1 MTSPQP
7 VQSLGEKYLALAE
20 VLTTT
25 FTRAT
30 SAEGLTFMEGR
41 LLRLAAHVGEQS
53 LIVDSLG
60 VAPSRVSALL
70 RSLERQG
77 LVARSTARGDKRH
90 RDVVLTPAGQ
100 GAAERIM
107 GHLDALS
114 PLMTRLDEPE
124 RIQLEGLL
132 DAMLESDRSG

>member
-1 MTSPQP
+1 MASAEP

-20 VLTTT
+20 ILTTT
-25 FTRAT
+25 FTRAAR
-30 SAEGLTFMEGR
+30 AEGLTFMEGR

-100 GAAERIM
+100 DAATRIM
-107 GHLDALS
+107 GHLDARS
-114 PLMTRLDEPE
+114 PLMTQLSEPE
-124 RIQLEGLL
+124 RVELEALL
-132 DAMLESDRSG
+132 DAMLASDQPG